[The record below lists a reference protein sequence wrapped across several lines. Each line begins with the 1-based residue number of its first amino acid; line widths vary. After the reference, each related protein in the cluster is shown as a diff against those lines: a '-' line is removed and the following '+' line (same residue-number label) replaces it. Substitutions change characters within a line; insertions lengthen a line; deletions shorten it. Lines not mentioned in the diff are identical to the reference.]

1 MRNKYLWAAISW
13 TVLITVACLVSA
25 SNFKDLEKV
34 EMPAKDKLLHAFF
47 YFVFTL
53 LWYLGLRALK
63 VSTHFSRRV
72 WAFTIAVG
80 YGIIMEVCQAL
91 FTDSRSADAI
101 DAIANSAGSAIAV
114 FALWRYQKRKI
125 NSQSPAY

>member
-1 MRNKYLWAAISW
+1 VRNKYLWAAIFW
-13 TVLITVACLVSA
+13 TVLIAVACLLSA

-34 EMPAKDKLLHAFF
+34 DMPAKDKFLHAFF

-53 LWYLGLRALK
+53 LWYLGLHALK
-63 VSTHFSRRV
+63 VYDRFRRRI

-80 YGIIMEVCQAL
+80 YGIIMEICQAL
-91 FTDSRSADAI
+91 LTDSRSADVM

-114 FALWRYQKRKI
+114 FALWCYQKIKI
-125 NSQSPAY
+125 NSKSPVF